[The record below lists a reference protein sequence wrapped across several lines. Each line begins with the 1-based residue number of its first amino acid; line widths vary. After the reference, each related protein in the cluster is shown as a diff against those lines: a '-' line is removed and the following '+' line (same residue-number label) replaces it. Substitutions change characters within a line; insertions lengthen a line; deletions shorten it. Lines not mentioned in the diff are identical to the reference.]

1 MAVSKMCIINFSES
15 SHEMIQQ
22 VPQSVV
28 SIANMAST
36 TAGANLF
43 AAAKLFSEE
52 DAKSYDYLEEY
63 KTDMDV
69 AVDQCILG
77 M

>member
-1 MAVSKMCIINFSES
+1 MALFDADFDLSET

-22 VPQSVV
+22 IPQSVV

-43 AAAKLFSEE
+43 AAAKLFAEKS
-52 DAKSYDYLEEY
+52 AKSYDYLEEY
-63 KTDMDV
+63 KSDMEV

-77 M
+77 

>member
-1 MAVSKMCIINFSES
+1 MQK
-15 SHEMIQQ
+15 

-28 SIANMAST
+28 SICSMAST

-52 DAKSYDYLEEY
+52 SAKSYDYLEEY
-63 KTDMDV
+63 RQDMEV

-77 M
+77 